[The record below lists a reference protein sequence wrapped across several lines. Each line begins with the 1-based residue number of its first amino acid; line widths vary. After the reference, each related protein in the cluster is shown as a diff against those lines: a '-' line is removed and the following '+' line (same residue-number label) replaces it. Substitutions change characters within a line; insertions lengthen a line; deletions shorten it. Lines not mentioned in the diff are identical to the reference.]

1 MEIKKVI
8 ETSLAYGKRYGILL
22 DRKRLSE
29 RLISS
34 NLVKAKEIDEVID
47 KEKIKLGI
55 YSQKQKVVYEKKME
69 LARKLSQRLSKFST
83 ILFMGVSGS
92 VASEYP
98 KNDDDI
104 DLFIICKKN
113 SLWIT
118 RAGVMVYVWVTGIPH
133 RRRGKKE
140 KKNEFCFNLWIDE
153 NELEMPRV
161 KRDLKNAMDAILVKT
176 LINREN
182 TRERFMAANRWIGD
196 YLAQGYVENGKEN
209 VNNKKTDNLF
219 LKIINLLFYW
229 VQYGY
234 MKKRISHEIVD
245 INKAFF
251 HPNFTN
257 LLE

>member
-8 ETSLAYGKRYGILL
+8 ETSLGYGKKYGILL
-22 DRKRLSE
+22 DRKRLLE
-29 RLISS
+29 RLISG

-55 YSQKQKVVYEKKME
+55 YSQKQKVVYEKKMK
-69 LARKLSQRLSKFST
+69 LARKLSQRLSKFPT

-98 KNDDDI
+98 KNNDDI

-118 RAGVMVYVWVTGIPH
+118 RAGVMVYVWLMAIPH
-133 RRRGKKE
+133 RKRGKKE

-153 NELEMPRV
+153 NELEMPKA
-161 KRDLKNAMDAILVKT
+161 KRDIKNAMDAILVKT

-182 TRERFMAANRWIGD
+182 ALERFMVANKWIGN
-196 YLAQGYVENGKEN
+196 YLAQSYAKY
-209 VNNKKTDNLF
+209 NKKKKTISKKNGNLF
-219 LKIINLLFYW
+219 LKLINILFYW
-229 VQYGY
+229 GQYGY
-234 MKKRISHEIVD
+234 MKKRITNEIVD

-251 HPNFTN
+251 HPN
-257 LLE
+257 LQI